1 MPTTTKDKQKVLE
14 YHPMLLNKS
23 NWPPA
28 KDRFNFIMTPQ
39 VTPLMAAPP
48 LNLPMTPIRPNPH
61 NTSTPMKVGTPSM
74 KVSDDNFNLIYYSL

>member
-1 MPTTTKDKQKVLE
+1 
-14 YHPMLLNKS
+14 
-23 NWPPA
+23 
-28 KDRFNFIMTPQ
+28 MTPQ